1 MNKNRNKK
9 YILTILIMLVAIT
22 IGLIVGYYILF
33 YITLPPK
40 VQLVGESEFIINH
53 LLEKEKLETFISTSH
68 IESTQNGENTDLYAV
83 VLIANYNI
91 ENQLLKLN
99 NFYTKLY
106 KITYKERR
114 NY

>member
-68 IESTQNGENTDLYAV
+68 IKSTQNGENTDLYAV

-99 NFYTKLY
+99 NFYIKLY
-106 KITYKERR
+106 KITYKER
-114 NY
+114 